1 MLHKGEGLGNTA
13 DRLKKLDKSKEEDQ
27 VRITSMLMIPLTVN
41 IHQCFSQLKRVD
53 QSTEYQWEVTEVGC
67 LSCFIEFLEPLASLA
82 FKLSLIKWV
91 LWVILFQIFI

>member
-27 VRITSMLMIPLTVN
+27 ARIISMLMIPLTVN
-41 IHQCFSQLKRVD
+41 IHQCFSQLKRAD